1 MVYSKNARSFSLTL
15 LNENTLKQHRLQ
27 GIESNYDLSQL

>member
-1 MVYSKNARSFSLTL
+1 MQEVFQLTL

-27 GIESNYDLSQL
+27 GIESNYDSKSQL